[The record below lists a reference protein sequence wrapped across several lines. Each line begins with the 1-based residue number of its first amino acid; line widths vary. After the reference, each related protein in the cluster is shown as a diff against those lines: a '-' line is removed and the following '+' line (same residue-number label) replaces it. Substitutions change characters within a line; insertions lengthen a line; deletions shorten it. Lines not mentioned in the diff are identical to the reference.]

1 LSQAYNDRSEYEMTD
16 SAAIQRSRPLIEPR
30 KALSFAGA
38 VWFATAALG
47 QLAFVIYIV
56 AQYYVSTFRGDFERM
71 DAGVIH
77 GFISGDML
85 GNALFLSHVLLAF
98 WITASGPL
106 QFIPQVRN
114 RFRTFHRW
122 NGRFY
127 LTLALLTSSGALL
140 LTYLRPHFGS
150 LALLFVNSA
159 DGVLIIAF
167 GCLALRAALERR
179 FDDHRRWA
187 LRMFIVVSGVW
198 FFRLGYGFYFFIT
211 GGEMPGSH
219 NLAGPADM
227 AVASTWIVALAGL
240 ELYFFAQRSKS
251 NVIKLAAAAMAI
263 AAAGAVLVSSYFAA
277 QMFWLPAFAA

>member
-1 LSQAYNDRSEYEMTD
+1 MTD
-16 SAAIQRSRPLIEPR
+16 SVAIGRTRAFIDPR
-30 KALSFAGA
+30 KALSFAGG
-38 VWFATAALG
+38 VWFTAAAIG
-47 QLAFVIYIV
+47 QLAFVLYI
-56 AQYYVSTFRGDFERM
+56 AAFYYVSTFHGDFERM
-71 DAGVIH
+71 DGRVIH
-77 GFISGDML
+77 GFISGDVL

-127 LTLALLTSSGALL
+127 LTVALLTSSGALI

-150 LALLFVNSA
+150 LALLFVNTA
-159 DGVLIIAF
+159 DGALIIAF
-167 GCLALRAALERR
+167 GCLALRAALQRR

-211 GGEMPGSH
+211 AGKMPGSH
-219 NLAGPADM
+219 NLTGPADI
-227 AVASTWIVALAGL
+227 AVASTWVVALLGL
-240 ELYFFAQRSKS
+240 EFYLFAQRRRSGAL
-251 NVIKLAAAAMAI
+251 KLTAAAMAI

-277 QMFWLPAFAA
+277 QMFWLPTLAS

>member
-1 LSQAYNDRSEYEMTD
+1 MTD
-16 SAAIQRSRPLIEPR
+16 SAALPRSRALIDPR

-38 VWFATAALG
+38 VWFTAVAIG
-47 QLAFVIYIV
+47 QLAFVLYI
-56 AQYYVSTFRGDFERM
+56 AAFYYVSTFQGDFERM
-71 DAGVIH
+71 DGRVIH
-77 GFISGDML
+77 GFISGDVL

-127 LTLALLTSSGALL
+127 LTVALLTSSGALL

-150 LALLFVNSA
+150 FALLVVNTA

-167 GCLALRAALERR
+167 GCLALRAALMRR

-187 LRMFIVVSGVW
+187 LRMFVVVSGVW

-211 GGEMPGSH
+211 AGKMPGSH
-219 NLAGPADM
+219 NLAGPADI
-227 AVASTWIVALAGL
+227 AVASTWVVALAGL
-240 ELYFFAQRSKS
+240 EVYLFAQRRSS
-251 NVIKLAAAAMAI
+251 GTLKLAAAAMAI
-263 AAAGAVLVSSYFAA
+263 AAAGIVLVSSYSAA
-277 QMFWLPAFAA
+277 QMFWLPTLAS

>member
-1 LSQAYNDRSEYEMTD
+1 MTD
-16 SAAIQRSRPLIEPR
+16 NAATTRSRPLIDPR
-30 KALSFAGA
+30 KALYFAGA
-38 VWFATAALG
+38 VWFVTAAIG
-47 QLAFVIYIV
+47 QLAFVLYI
-56 AQYYVSTFRGDFERM
+56 AAFYYVSTFQGDFARM
-71 DAGVIH
+71 DSRVIH
-77 GFISGDML
+77 GFINGDLL

-106 QFIPQVRN
+106 QFIPQVRD

-127 LTLALLTSSGALL
+127 LTVALLTSSGALI

-150 LALLFVNSA
+150 LALLVVNTA

-167 GCLALRAALERR
+167 GCLALRAALQRR

-211 GGEMPGSH
+211 AGKMPGSH
-219 NLAGPADM
+219 NLTGPADI
-227 AVASTWIVALAGL
+227 AVASTWVVALAGL
-240 ELYFFAQRSKS
+240 EFYLFAQRRRSGAL
-251 NVIKLAAAAMAI
+251 KLAAAAMAI
-263 AAAGAVLVSSYFAA
+263 AAAGIVLVSSYSAA
-277 QMFWLPAFAA
+277 QMFWLPTLAS

>member
-1 LSQAYNDRSEYEMTD
+1 MTD
-16 SAAIQRSRPLIEPR
+16 SAAIGRTRAFIDPR
-30 KALSFAGA
+30 KALSFAGG
-38 VWFATAALG
+38 VWFTAAAIG
-47 QLAFVIYIV
+47 QLAFVLYI
-56 AQYYVSTFRGDFERM
+56 AAFYYVSTFQGDFERM
-71 DAGVIH
+71 DGRVIH
-77 GFISGDML
+77 GFISGDVL

-127 LTLALLTSSGALL
+127 LTVALLTSSGALI

-150 LALLFVNSA
+150 LALLVVNTA
-159 DGVLIIAF
+159 DGALIIAF
-167 GCLALRAALERR
+167 GCLALRAALQRR

-211 GGEMPGSH
+211 AGKMPGSH
-219 NLAGPADM
+219 NLTGPADI
-227 AVASTWIVALAGL
+227 AVASTWVVALLGL
-240 ELYFFAQRSKS
+240 EFYLFAQRRRSGAL
-251 NVIKLAAAAMAI
+251 KLTAAAMAI

-277 QMFWLPAFAA
+277 QMFWLPTLAS

>member
-1 LSQAYNDRSEYEMTD
+1 MTD
-16 SAAIQRSRPLIEPR
+16 SAAIQRSRPLIDPR
-30 KALSFAGA
+30 KALSFSGA
-38 VWFATAALG
+38 VWFTAAALG
-47 QLAFVIYIV
+47 QLAFVLYI
-56 AQYYVSTFRGDFERM
+56 AAFYYVSTFQGDFERM
-71 DAGVIH
+71 DGRVIH
-77 GFISGDML
+77 GFISGDVL

-106 QFIPQVRN
+106 QFIPLVRN
-114 RFRTFHRW
+114 RFRAFHRW

-127 LTLALLTSSGALL
+127 LTVALLTSAGALVL
-140 LTYLRPHFGS
+140 SYLRPHFGS
-150 LALLFVNSA
+150 IALLAVNTA

-167 GCLALRAALERR
+167 GCLALRAALQRR

-219 NLAGPADM
+219 NLMGPADI
-227 AVASTWIVALAGL
+227 AVASTWVVALAGL
-240 ELYFFAQRSKS
+240 EFYLFAQRRRSGALKM
-251 NVIKLAAAAMAI
+251 AAAAMSV

-277 QMFWLPAFAA
+277 QMFWLPTLAS

>member
-1 LSQAYNDRSEYEMTD
+1 MTD
-16 SAAIQRSRPLIEPR
+16 SAATTRSRPLIDPR

-38 VWFATAALG
+38 LWFVSAAIG
-47 QLAFVIYIV
+47 QLAFVIHIA
-56 AQYYVSTFRGDFERM
+56 AQYYLSTFRGDFERM
-71 DAGVIH
+71 DEGVIY
-77 GFISGDML
+77 GFISGDLL

-127 LTLALLTSSGALL
+127 LTIALLTSSGALIL
-140 LTYLRPHFGS
+140 SYLRPHFGS
-150 LALLFVNSA
+150 LALLFVNTA

-167 GCLALRAALERR
+167 GCLALRAALKRR
-179 FDDHRRWA
+179 FDDHKRWA
-187 LRMFIVVSGVW
+187 LRLFIVVSGVW

-211 GGEMPGSH
+211 AGEMPGSH
-219 NLAGPADM
+219 NLSGPADI

-240 ELYFFAQRSKS
+240 ELYLSAQRRPSGALKM
-251 NVIKLAAAAMAI
+251 AAAAMTI

-277 QMFWLPAFAA
+277 HMFWLPTPTA

>member
-1 LSQAYNDRSEYEMTD
+1 MTD
-16 SAAIQRSRPLIEPR
+16 SAATTRSRPLIDPR

-38 VWFATAALG
+38 VWFVTAAIG
-47 QLAFVIYIV
+47 QLAFVLYI
-56 AQYYVSTFRGDFERM
+56 AAFYYVSTFQGDFARM
-71 DAGVIH
+71 DSRVIH
-77 GFISGDML
+77 GFINGDLL

-98 WITASGPL
+98 WITASGPM

-127 LTLALLTSSGALL
+127 LTVALLTSSGALM

-150 LALLFVNSA
+150 PALLFVNTA

-167 GCLALRAALERR
+167 GCLALRAALKRR

-187 LRMFIVVSGVW
+187 LRMFIAVSGVW

-211 GGEMPGSH
+211 AGEMPGSH
-219 NLAGPADM
+219 NLSGPADI
-227 AVASTWIVALAGL
+227 AVASTWIFALAGL
-240 ELYFFAQRSKS
+240 EFYLLAQRRRSGA
-251 NVIKLAAAAMAI
+251 IKLVAAAMAI

-277 QMFWLPAFAA
+277 HMFWLPTLAA

>member
-1 LSQAYNDRSEYEMTD
+1 MTN
-16 SAAIQRSRPLIEPR
+16 SAAIQRSRPLIDPR
-30 KALSFAGA
+30 KALSFSGA
-38 VWFATAALG
+38 VWFTAAALG
-47 QLAFVIYIV
+47 QLAFVLYI
-56 AQYYVSTFRGDFERM
+56 AAFYYVSTFQGDFERM
-71 DAGVIH
+71 DGRVIH
-77 GFISGDML
+77 GFISGDVL

-114 RFRTFHRW
+114 RFRAFHRW

-127 LTLALLTSSGALL
+127 LTVALLTSSGALVL
-140 LTYLRPHFGS
+140 SYMRPHFGS
-150 LALLFVNSA
+150 IALLVVNTA

-167 GCLALRAALERR
+167 GCLALRAALQRR

-219 NLAGPADM
+219 NLMGPADI
-227 AVASTWIVALAGL
+227 AVASTWVVALAGL
-240 ELYFFAQRSKS
+240 EFYLFAQRRRSGALKM
-251 NVIKLAAAAMAI
+251 AAAAMSV
-263 AAAGAVLVSSYFAA
+263 AAAGTVLVSSYFAA
-277 QMFWLPAFAA
+277 QMFWLPTLAS